1 MLLYDP
7 KDGNYISG
15 LEDLMLT
22 LFSPCLYHVKSI
34 ILPKREQ
41 IPKYSPRIGTVQ
53 YRPTNA
59 LPLLSVLA
67 GISVII

>member
-15 LEDLMLT
+15 LGDLMLT
-22 LFSPCLYHVKSI
+22 LFSPCLDHVKSI

-41 IPKYSPRIGTVQ
+41 IRKYSPRIGTVQ
-53 YRPTNA
+53 YRPTSA
-59 LPLLSVLA
+59 LPVFKIVVTNRSN
-67 GISVII
+67 